1 MDTLI
6 LILLMILFP
15 ALAILG
21 VMLFLFVNIGFIG
34 GFVYVI
40 GGFVYVIEWIG
51 NMFKRFK
58 RNKPLK
64 HHSTNDI
71 NEEMEKAL

>member
-1 MDTLI
+1 MNTLI
-6 LILLMILFP
+6 LILLMILYP

-21 VMLFLFVNIGFIG
+21 VMLFLSVNIGFIA
-34 GFVYVI
+34 
-40 GGFVYVIEWIG
+40 GFVYVIEWIG

-58 RNKPLK
+58 RNKSLK

>member
-6 LILLMILFP
+6 LILLMTLCP

-21 VMLFLFVNIGFIG
+21 VMLILLVNIGFIG
-34 GFVYVI
+34 GFI
-40 GGFVYVIEWIG
+40 YVIEWID

-64 HHSTNDI
+64 HHSTEVS